1 MDGKYPIA
9 ETASLFADPTRSAML
24 VALLDGCSLPA
35 SELALMAKV
44 SAQAASM
51 HLGKLLA
58 GRLVTMTRFGRH
70 RYYKLAGPDVA
81 TAIEAMGTL
90 CNALRPIQAP
100 ADGST
105 APIRIA
111 RTCYDHLAG
120 KVAVQVCE
128 SLQERK
134 LLASADDTFRL
145 TARGERWLQDL
156 GIDLNSLRAN
166 RKRPLVR
173 KCLDW
178 TERKFHVAGMAGAA
192 LLDLFRR
199 REWIKR
205 EAGSRIVTITGNGKT
220 ALKTHF
226 GIVVPEMSKGQ

>member
-9 ETASLFADPTRSAML
+9 ETASLFADPARTAML
-24 VALLDGCSLPA
+24 VALLDGQSLPA
-35 SELALMAKV
+35 SELALRARV

-58 GRLVTMTRFGRH
+58 GRLVTMNRFGRH
-70 RYYKLAGPDVA
+70 RYYRLAGPDVA
-81 TAIEAMGTL
+81 AAIEAMGTL
-90 CNALRPIQAP
+90 CNAIRPIQAP

-105 APIRIA
+105 IPIRIA

-134 LLASADDTFRL
+134 LLVPVDDTFRP
-145 TARGERWLQDL
+145 TARGERWLKEF
-156 GIDLNSLRAN
+156 GIDLNSLRDN
-166 RKRPLVR
+166 RKRPLMR

-178 TERKFHVAGMAGAA
+178 TERKFHVAGTTGAA
-192 LLDLFRR
+192 LLDLFRK

-205 EAGSRIVTITGNGKT
+205 EAGSRVVTITGNGKV
-220 ALKTHF
+220 AFQRHF
-226 GIVVPEMSKGQ
+226 GIMVE

>member
-9 ETASLFADPTRSAML
+9 EAASLFADPARAAML
-24 VALLDGCSLPA
+24 VSLLDGRSLPA
-35 SELALMAKV
+35 SELALMARV

-90 CNALRPIQAP
+90 CNVLRPIQPP

-105 APIRIA
+105 LPIRIA

-134 LLASADDTFRL
+134 ILAPVDDTFDL
-145 TARGERWLQDL
+145 TPGGERWLENF
-156 GIDLNSLRAN
+156 GIDPKCLRAN

-173 KCLDW
+173 RCLDW
-178 TERKFHVAGMAGAA
+178 TERKFHIAGTVGAA
-192 LLDLFRR
+192 LLDLFRS
-199 REWIKR
+199 REWIKQ
-205 EAGSRIVTITGNGKT
+205 EVGSRIVTITDDGR
-220 ALKTHF
+220 AAFKTHF
-226 GIVVPEMSKGQ
+226 GITIE

>member
-1 MDGKYPIA
+1 MDGKNPIA
-9 ETASLFADPTRSAML
+9 ETASLFADPARTAML
-24 VALLDGCSLPA
+24 VALLDGQSLPA
-35 SELALMAKV
+35 SELALRARV

-58 GRLVTMTRFGRH
+58 GRLVTMNRFGRH
-70 RYYKLAGPDVA
+70 RYYRLAGPDVA
-81 TAIEAMGTL
+81 AAIEAMGTL
-90 CNALRPIQAP
+90 CNVIRPIQAP

-105 APIRIA
+105 VPIRIA

-134 LLASADDTFRL
+134 LLMPVDDTFQL
-145 TARGERWLQDL
+145 TARGERWFKEF
-156 GIDLNSLRAN
+156 GIDLNRLRAN

-178 TERKFHVAGMAGAA
+178 TERKFHVAGTTGAA
-192 LLDLFRR
+192 LLDLFRK

-205 EAGSRIVTITGNGKT
+205 EAGSRVVTITGNGKV
-220 ALKTHF
+220 AFQRHF
-226 GIVVPEMSKGQ
+226 GIMVE

>member
-1 MDGKYPIA
+1 MEGKYPIA
-9 ETASLFADPTRSAML
+9 ETASLFADPARTAML
-24 VALLDGCSLPA
+24 VALLDGQSLPA
-35 SELALMAKV
+35 SELALRARV

-58 GRLVTMTRFGRH
+58 GRLVTMNRFGRH
-70 RYYKLAGPDVA
+70 RYYRLAGPDVA
-81 TAIEAMGTL
+81 AAIEAMGTL
-90 CNALRPIQAP
+90 CNAIRPIQAP

-105 APIRIA
+105 VPIRIA

-134 LLASADDTFRL
+134 LLVPVDDTFRL
-145 TARGERWLQDL
+145 TARGERWFKEF

-178 TERKFHVAGMAGAA
+178 TERKFHVAGTTGAA
-192 LLDLFRR
+192 LLDLFRK
-199 REWIKR
+199 REWIRR
-205 EAGSRIVTITGNGKT
+205 EAGSRVVTITGNGKVSFQR
-220 ALKTHF
+220 HF
-226 GIVVPEMSKGQ
+226 GIIVE

>member
-9 ETASLFADPTRSAML
+9 ETASLFADPARTAML
-24 VALLDGCSLPA
+24 VALLDGQSLPA
-35 SELALMAKV
+35 SELALRARV

-58 GRLVTMTRFGRH
+58 GRLVTMNRFGRH
-70 RYYKLAGPDVA
+70 RYYRLAGPDVA
-81 TAIEAMGTL
+81 AAIEAMGTL
-90 CNALRPIQAP
+90 CNAIRPIQAP

-105 APIRIA
+105 VPIRIA

-134 LLASADDTFRL
+134 LLMPVDDTFQL
-145 TARGERWLQDL
+145 TARGERWFKEF

-166 RKRPLVR
+166 RKQPLVR

-178 TERKFHVAGMAGAA
+178 TERKFHVAGTTGAA
-192 LLDLFRR
+192 LLDLFRKR
-199 REWIKR
+199 DWIKR
-205 EAGSRIVTITGNGKT
+205 EAGSRVVTITGNGKV
-220 ALKTHF
+220 AFQRHF
-226 GIVVPEMSKGQ
+226 GIMVE

>member
-9 ETASLFADPTRSAML
+9 ETASLFADPARSAML
-24 VALLDGCSLPA
+24 VALLDGRSLPA

-58 GRLVTMTRFGRH
+58 GRLVTMTRSGRH
-70 RYYKLAGPDVA
+70 RYYRLAGPDVA

-90 CNALRPIQAP
+90 CNGLRPIQAP
-100 ADGST
+100 GDGST

-120 KVAVQVCE
+120 KVAVEVCE

-134 LLASADDTFRL
+134 LLAPVDDTFRL
-145 TARGERWLQDL
+145 TTRGERWLQDL

-173 KCLDW
+173 NCLDW
-178 TERKFHVAGMAGAA
+178 TERKFHLAGTVGAA

-205 EAGSRIVTITGNGKT
+205 ENGSRVVTITENGQT
-220 ALKTHF
+220 ALRTHF
-226 GIVVPEMSKGQ
+226 GIVVPDSYDSQ